1 MTLKETGLV
10 LCNIG
15 TGAGSQDRNLL
26 LNFLN
31 IIFTGFEID
40 LGEVKG
46 QLGTIGRIER
56 AYVFNGN
63 NLAVGL
69 VNCFVHSSKTAA
81 CKRDRVS
88 QMQNPCQGEHLL
100 PSSSITW

>member
-46 QLGTIGRIER
+46 QLGTIG
-56 AYVFNGN
+56 
-63 NLAVGL
+63 
-69 VNCFVHSSKTAA
+69 S
-81 CKRDRVS
+81 D
-88 QMQNPCQGEHLL
+88 
-100 PSSSITW
+100 